1 MKARCY
7 LKKKKQTVAL
17 PWEKWGGLP
26 YDYKTD

>member
-7 LKKKKQTVAL
+7 LKKKQTVAL